1 MPYLAGERAPVWR
14 TDVRGL
20 RRQGDCMTLP
30 RTGGRLFVV
39 GSANED
45 LVVTVA
51 SLPQPGQTVLAHDF
65 AVLPGGKGAN
75 QAVAAA
81 RAGGDVVFVGSVGR
95 DAAGGRTIA
104 ALRAEGIDVADV
116 VDSAAPTGVALVTVA
131 DGGENQI
138 VVVAG
143 ANDRL
148 TGAHVTAA
156 LARMQSTDVCLISFE
171 IGDEAVAAA
180 ALYSQQ
186 IGAAVMVNPSPART
200 LVPQILHAGPIL
212 VPNESEAAQI
222 SGRTGIAAATW
233 LCDVTGAPVV
243 MTVGAQGAIVVDHG
257 DAYSIA
263 PPAVDV
269 VDTTGAG
276 DTFAGVLAAM
286 IAQGL
291 DLRAAVEQ
299 AVISAAISV
308 TSRGARRYRTEAH
321 FDGSDRA

>member
-1 MPYLAGERAPVWR
+1 MAL
-14 TDVRGL
+14 T
-20 RRQGDCMTLP
+20 

-51 SLPQPGQTVLAHDF
+51 SLPQPGQTVLAHEMV
-65 AVLPGGKGAN
+65 VLPGGKGAN

-81 RAGGDVVFVGSVGR
+81 RAGANVVFVGSVGR
-95 DAAGGRTIA
+95 DAPGERTIA
-104 ALRAEGIDVADV
+104 ALRADGIDVSHLS

-131 DGGENQI
+131 DDGENQI

-148 TGAHVTAA
+148 SGAQVTAA
-156 LARMQSTDVCLISFE
+156 LAGMGANDVCLISFE

-180 ALYSQQ
+180 AAHAKQVN
-186 IGAAVMVNPSPART
+186 AAVLVNPSPART
-200 LVPQILHAGPIL
+200 LVPQILQAKPIL
-212 VPNESEAAQI
+212 LPNASEAAQL
-222 SGRTGIAAATW
+222 SGLTGAPAALW
-233 LCDVTGAPVV
+233 LHEMTGAPVV
-243 MTVGAQGAIVVDHG
+243 MTVGAQGATVVDRG
-257 DAYSIA
+257 ELYSIA

-286 IAQGL
+286 VAQGH

-299 AVISAAISV
+299 AVISAAKSV
-308 TSRGARRYRTEAH
+308 TSRGARSYRTEDVGH
-321 FDGSDRA
+321 FGGSDRA